1 MTSKEKVVANALSKV
16 NTKVTV
22 PTNPYGGQC
31 VALIDKI
38 VQEETGKNM
47 AYTNAID
54 CLDKAKSNGFPVFY
68 DAVGVNPK
76 AGDFYV
82 IRTTAHDFGHIGV
95 CVTDSDGTSIEGVE
109 QNVDGYS
116 DHNNNGINDQLEVG
130 GGGYTR
136 RVSRVWY
143 ADGRLVDSH
152 DGGLV
157 GYMVGWFRLPYEE
170 QSKKVE
176 TEDEDMKN
184 FVVRSKSGKQG
195 YVAVINGAVFGIG
208 HIDTVHQLQSAGA
221 AHLTLDDGDFNRF
234 LESQKFDDE
243 KLVASVQALEKAIKQ

>member
-38 VQEETGKNM
+38 VQEETRKNM

-54 CLDKAKSNGFPVFY
+54 CLDKAKANGFQVTY
-68 DAVGVNPK
+68 DAVGVNPQ
-76 AGDFYV
+76 AGDIYV
-82 IRTTAHDFGHIGV
+82 IRVPSHSFGHIGV
-95 CVTDSDGTSIEGVE
+95 CVADSDGTSIEGVE

-143 ADGRLVDSH
+143 ADGRLVDIH

-157 GYMVGWFRLPYEE
+157 GYMVGWFRLPYKE

-195 YVAVINGAVFGIG
+195 YVAVVNGAVFGIG
-208 HIDTVHQLQSAGA
+208 NIDTVHQLQSAGA